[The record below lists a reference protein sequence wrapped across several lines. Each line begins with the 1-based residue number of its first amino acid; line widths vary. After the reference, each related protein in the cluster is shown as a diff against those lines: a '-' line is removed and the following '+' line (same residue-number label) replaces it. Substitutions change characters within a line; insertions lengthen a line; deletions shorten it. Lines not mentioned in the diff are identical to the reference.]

1 MKNSIK
7 SELAQHVLDCIDN
20 GMLNDDNVS
29 DWHFHLFNEDY
40 YIVYSREAEKWL
52 EKHGVSAYEAI
63 GYCIEYERAHFGE
76 VYSTYASAE
85 TTVNM
90 YVYVLGEEFL
100 ADVDGDTI
108 EHLRGHC
115 KSFV

>member
-40 YIVYSREAEKWL
+40 YIVYTNEAEKWL
-52 EKHGVSAYEAI
+52 EKHGVSPFDAI
-63 GYCIEYERAHFGE
+63 GYCMEYERDTFGE
-76 VYSTYASAE
+76 VNSTYDNAE

-90 YVYVLGEEFL
+90 YVYVLGEELL
-100 ADVDGDTI
+100 AGVDGYTI
-108 EHLRGHC
+108 EDLRNHC
-115 KSFV
+115 ESLV

>member
-7 SELAQHVLDCIDN
+7 AELSEHILDYIDD
-20 GMLNDDNVS
+20 GILNDDNVG
-29 DWHFHLFNEDY
+29 DWHFYLFNEDY
-40 YIVYSREAEKWL
+40 YMTDNLLAEIWL
-52 EKHGVSAYEAI
+52 KNHEISAYEAI

-100 ADVDGDTI
+100 ADVDGYTI
-108 EHLRGHC
+108 EHLRKHC
-115 KSFV
+115 ESLV